1 MGIMTSN
8 SKDGTLD
15 LLMRG
20 KEESQFFTNV
30 LMSALFDDVKHFEQ
44 TPHNACLAA
53 NSLSIIFKHS
63 LSARKRC
70 KNTGSVRILED
81 AARYGVRTHARLQK
95 EAVDAIRNVYEYSDT
110 M

>member
-1 MGIMTSN
+1 MGKNVGLTILANIMTSN

-30 LMSALFDDVKHFEQ
+30 LMSALFDDVKRYER
-44 TPHNACLAA
+44 TPHNASIAA
-53 NSLSIIFKHS
+53 KSLSIMFKHS

-70 KNTGSVRILED
+70 KNTGSVRILEN
-81 AARYGVRTHARLQK
+81 ALRYGARTHARQ
-95 EAVDAIRNVYEYSDT
+95 
-110 M
+110 